1 LIIRMIEYGFK
12 LKNKIILQK
21 SNPNPEAAQKRF
33 MQNNE
38 VIYFLTKTNNYNFDM
53 DCFRIKYKHKN
64 PVSTSPKH
72 HRLLTDRRIA
82 NKSASLKNP
91 LGKVPSSIEVFEDF
105 IYQGKRNGLDKAFE
119 LHNSTFPVELV
130 DRFAEACLEKGVG
143 LDPFC
148 GSGTTLESIVMHGGF
163 AVGYELQPQYIEYCK
178 KRLSALEV

>member
-1 LIIRMIEYGFK
+1 
-12 LKNKIILQK
+12 
-21 SNPNPEAAQKRF
+21 
-33 MQNNE
+33 
-38 VIYFLTKTNNYNFDM
+38 M

-91 LGKVPSSIEVFEDF
+91 LGKVPSSIEVLEDF

-130 DRFAEACLEKGVG
+130 DRFAEACLEKGDFG
-143 LDPFC
+143 CDPFA
-148 GSGTTLESIVMHGGF
+148 GSGSALESIVKHLGF
-163 AVGYELQPQYIEYCK
+163 AIGYELQPQYIEYCK